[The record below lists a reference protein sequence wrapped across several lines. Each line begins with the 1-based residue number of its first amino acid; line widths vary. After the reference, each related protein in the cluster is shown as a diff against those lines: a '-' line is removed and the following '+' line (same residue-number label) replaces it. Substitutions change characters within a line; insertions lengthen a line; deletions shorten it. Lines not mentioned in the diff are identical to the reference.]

1 MQHQDDN
8 PYKAANNKLFDEMQ
22 SIAEKDATNTTKE
35 WKLWFQVFFYPYLFF
50 GVVTLGG
57 GFLILPLA
65 ATWGIEIALTGT
77 HINAIESRSSVYIT
91 IVLSIVLGSIG
102 MIKRKH
108 ILGKVLVSAA
118 FYLWSFAGV
127 IGLAGAY

>member
-22 SIAEKDATNTTKE
+22 SIAEKDATNTTKG

-57 GFLILPLA
+57 GFLILPP
-65 ATWGIEIALTGT
+65 
-77 HINAIESRSSVYIT
+77 SSYM
-91 IVLSIVLGSIG
+91 G
-102 MIKRKH
+102 
-108 ILGKVLVSAA
+108 
-118 FYLWSFAGV
+118 Y
-127 IGLAGAY
+127 